1 MKFSNNIRIEFT
13 NKELNALAIID
24 DMLEDF
30 QNEFT
35 SDAVLTATFTNE
47 TIELIEIARI
57 RGILNGLVRN
67 NCWNVEIKE
76 EEYTNEA

>member
-35 SDAVLTATFTNE
+35 SDAVLTAAFTGE

-67 NCWNVEIKE
+67 NCWQVETKE
-76 EEYTNEA
+76 EEYIHEA